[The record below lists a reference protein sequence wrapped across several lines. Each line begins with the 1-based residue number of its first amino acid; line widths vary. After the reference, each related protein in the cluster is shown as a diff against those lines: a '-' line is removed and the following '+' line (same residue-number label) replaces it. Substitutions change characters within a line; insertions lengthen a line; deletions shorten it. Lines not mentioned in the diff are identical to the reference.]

1 MRNLCKVSL
10 SLALVAL
17 LAAPALAQRPGG
29 FGFGGGNLLTNKSVQ
44 EELKITKEQKEKI
57 DEANKAVREKMQKA
71 FQDFQDLKPEER
83 REKFQALQKETTE
96 MLNKAANLTAEQ
108 KKRFK
113 EIELQESVRFR
124 GPDALSTEDVQKQL
138 KLTDEQKDAIKT
150 IAKDAQEKIREETKD
165 LEMNF
170 ESFRKRMEIAEKV
183 NKEAMGKVAAKLTK
197 QQRETWTKMRGEPF
211 EVKREFRRPG
221 GGGARPQRNDL

>member
-108 KKRFK
+108 KKR
-113 EIELQESVRFR
+113 
-124 GPDALSTEDVQKQL
+124 
-138 KLTDEQKDAIKT
+138 